1 MFQNP
6 NDHEERGP
14 GPPIIEP
21 DAHGQAAL
29 MLAES
34 ILHALIETRT
44 VTPEQALSVVA
55 TAQEIK
61 VEFAQLAGESQ
72 QRMRASLDLL
82 SEIAGSMEHE
92 LGPTT
97 RPDLYRSP

>member
-6 NDHEERGP
+6 NDHEERGAT
-14 GPPIIEP
+14 PPIIEP

-44 VTPEQALSVVA
+44 FTLEQALSVVA

-72 QRMRASLDLL
+72 RRMRASLDLL
-82 SEIAGSMEHE
+82 SMIAGSLQHE
-92 LGPTT
+92 LG
-97 RPDLYRSP
+97 